1 MSYRYYPPAGPLL
14 IGYDPFCDLPAD
26 HLARLVEQVVEA
38 TVTDPAPPPGP
49 GQPPFDPRLTLK
61 VLVYGYATGT
71 RSSRQLERLC
81 AESLPFLFLTR
92 GDTPASRPS
101 VPPAWSR
108 PNCWSRSGW
117 RCSG

>member
-38 TVTDPAPPPGP
+38 TVTGPPPPPGP

-61 VLVYGYATGT
+61 ALLPPTGAP
-71 RSSRQLERLC
+71 LPGEL
-81 AESLPFLFLTR
+81 ALSLPH
-92 GDTPASRPS
+92 SRRH
-101 VPPAWSR
+101 AQL
-108 PNCWSRSGW
+108 
-117 RCSG
+117 

>member
-14 IGYDPFCDLPAD
+14 IGYDPFGDLPAD
-26 HLARLVEQVVEA
+26 QLARLVEQVVEA
-38 TVTDPAPPPGP
+38 TVSGPPPPPGP

-81 AESLPFLFLTR
+81 Q
-92 GDTPASRPS
+92 
-101 VPPAWSR
+101 
-108 PNCWSRSGW
+108 
-117 RCSG
+117 